1 MIPMRTNSM
10 TYNEF
15 LHSKM
20 AIAEK
25 SGFKVPDSEIHPALK
40 PHQRAAVRWA
50 LEGGR
55 EAAIILHGS
64 CAGVMEY
71 GCMG

>member
-1 MIPMRTNSM
+1 MIPMRTNGM

-25 SGFKVPDSEIHPALK
+25 SGFKVPDSEIHPA
-40 PHQRAAVRWA
+40 V
-50 LEGGR
+50 
-55 EAAIILHGS
+55 
-64 CAGVMEY
+64 
-71 GCMG
+71 